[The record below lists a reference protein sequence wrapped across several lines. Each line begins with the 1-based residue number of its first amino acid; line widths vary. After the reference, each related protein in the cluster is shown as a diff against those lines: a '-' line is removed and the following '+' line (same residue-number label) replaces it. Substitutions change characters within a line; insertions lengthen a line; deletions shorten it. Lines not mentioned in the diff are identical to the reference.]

1 MAKTLVPNLI
11 SAPLH
16 FIAGVSDAFSAGVKA
31 SENID
36 SPQGALKIPDE
47 GHVFDSNGYDAGLV
61 GLGKGTIIT
70 STYASVSTP
79 MYKSACTSV
88 SVNMSILPVLCD

>member
-1 MAKTLVPNLI
+1 MSMTLVPNLI
-11 SAPLH
+11 SAPLR
-16 FIAGVSDAFSAGVKA
+16 FIVGVSDAFSAEVEA

-47 GHVFDSNGYDAGLV
+47 GCVFDSNGYDAGLV

-70 STYASVSTP
+70 STYT
-79 MYKSACTSV
+79 SAYTNV